1 MLPQMAVLAMHRN
14 NHLRVHQL
22 MCLGNVRAIGMTRDM
37 IKAVVVIDD
46 INTHFGKLVHDRDH
60 ATLVAR
66 NSL

>member
-1 MLPQMAVLAMHRN
+1 
-14 NHLRVHQL
+14 